1 MNYYLNAEY
10 EMVGP
15 KPIEVVVFDDS
26 IATGSEIGARKVRR
40 NVGAAMPFPKRVEM
54 SMRASCTST

>member
-1 MNYYLNAEY
+1 
-10 EMVGP
+10 MVGP